1 MVLAIV
7 QHQSHL
13 SLYELVSW
21 ISQIRN
27 QAITISCL
35 EFHNLPEHFS
45 IDLFGKYPV
54 YFYWQTPWNAL
65 SIFKKVSLGP
75 KFEKFAPVYQQA
87 VNLRITKYRAA
98 IPVSSAAI
106 AYGMAWRLRLN
117 RPATKAP
124 RHDHKART
132 AVPLEPNDTAVSDSP
147 TLPTCLQPSK
157 GGAFGSGWHGWKPS
171 EFG

>member
-1 MVLAIV
+1 MVLATI
-7 QHQSHL
+7 QRQSHL

-27 QAITISCL
+27 QATIISCL
-35 EFHNLPEHFS
+35 ECHNLPERFS
-45 IDLFGKYPV
+45 IDLSGKYPV

-65 SIFKKVSLGP
+65 SIFKKVSLGS
-75 KFEKFAPVYQQA
+75 KFGKFTHVYQHI
-87 VNLRITKYRAA
+87 VNQWVTKYRAA

-106 AYGMAWRLRLN
+106 AYGMAWRLRPN

-124 RHDHKART
+124 RHGHKAHT
-132 AVPLEPNDTAVSDSP
+132 AVPLEPNVTAVSDNP